1 MLKKS
6 FGFIILLVIS
16 IFAFTSCSKS
26 NYSWDDILKDVNLLR
41 EKKYVIYLENSKE
54 NQENAN
60 KEFISWGLNIRTTN
74 IIGCCKENTNVIY
87 FEEFENKK
95 QAKELYDYQISNL
108 GNDRSIKFCLKGNI
122 LISSNIDEAND
133 LLGYKFK

>member
-6 FGFIILLVIS
+6 FCFIILIVII
-16 IFAFTSCSKS
+16 IFTFTSCTKS
-26 NYSWDDILKDVNLLR
+26 NYSWDDVLNDVNLLQ

-60 KEFISWGLNIRTTN
+60 KEFISWGLNISTTN
-74 IIGCCKENTNVIY
+74 IIGCCKKNTNVIY

-108 GNDRSIKFCLKGNI
+108 GNDRSIKFCIKGNI
-122 LISSNIDEAND
+122 LISSNIEEAND